1 MQIAAT
7 NTMDQSA
14 TTVSVAPHPPT
25 TINNNNNTKQGFRF
39 HKSGSV
45 SPIPPPSQLSIVR
58 PPSAPPALLISSSE
72 ATTTTSTA
80 TAADSNN
87 NTSTPTP
94 VGVDPK
100 LYQIVK
106 RIVASTPS
114 LLVNGKNQ

>member
-1 MQIAAT
+1 
-7 NTMDQSA
+7 MDQSA

-25 TINNNNNTKQGFRF
+25 INNNNTTKQGFRF

-72 ATTTTSTA
+72 AATTSSTA
-80 TAADSNN
+80 TVADNN

-114 LLVNGKNQ
+114 LLVNGKNQCM